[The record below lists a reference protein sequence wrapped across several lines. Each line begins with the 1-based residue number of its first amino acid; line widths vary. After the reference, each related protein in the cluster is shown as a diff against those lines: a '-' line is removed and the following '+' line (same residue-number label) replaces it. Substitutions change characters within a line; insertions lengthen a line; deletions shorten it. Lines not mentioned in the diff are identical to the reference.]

1 MNVYTSMCQGVRSL
15 VGKYPWVALV
25 SSRVLPSFL
34 ATYKWREAVCVLN
47 WSEGKGKRKIPGD
60 VGVEA

>member
-1 MNVYTSMCQGVRSL
+1 M
-15 VGKYPWVALV
+15 GKYPWVALV